1 VRIEGER
8 RFDAPPEAV
17 YRALTD
23 PKEMAEAFSA
33 IERIDAERDE
43 WTVTARPPFPG
54 GFRLRFSV
62 RLEELREPEHA
73 RLLAWGKSLGGR
85 ISIESSFDLEPD
97 GAGTIMRWS
106 AEIDA
111 AGILSGLSSQ
121 PLGPAATHQADRA
134 LERLDRALGAKS
146 PKAR

>member
-1 VRIEGER
+1 MRIEGER

-23 PKEMAEAFSA
+23 PDEMAEAFSA

-43 WTVTARPPFPG
+43 WTVTARPPLPG

-62 RLEELREPEHA
+62 RLEKLREPEHA

-85 ISIESSFDLEPD
+85 ISIDSSFDLEPD
-97 GAGTIMRWS
+97 GTGAIMRWA

-121 PLGPAATHQADRA
+121 ALGPAASHQAERA
-134 LERLDRALGAKS
+134 LERLNEGLLARA
-146 PKAR
+146 R

>member
-8 RFDAPPEAV
+8 RFGAPPDAV

-23 PKEMAEAFSA
+23 PHEMANAFSA
-33 IERIDAERDE
+33 IDRIEAERDE
-43 WTVTARPPFPG
+43 WTLTARPPIPG

-62 RLEELREPEHA
+62 RLEDLREAEHA

-85 ISIESSFDLEPD
+85 ISVDSSFDLEPD
-97 GAGTIMRWS
+97 GGGTLMRWS
-106 AEIDA
+106 AEVDA

-121 PLGPAATHQADRA
+121 ALGPAATHQAERA
-134 LERLDRALGAKS
+134 LERLDDALGAR
-146 PKAR
+146 AR

>member
-1 VRIEGER
+1 MRIEGER

-23 PKEMAEAFSA
+23 PDEMAEAFSA
-33 IERIDAERDE
+33 IERIDAEAGE

-62 RLEELREPEHA
+62 RLDELRQDEHA

-85 ISIESSFDLEPD
+85 ISIDSSFDLEPD
-97 GAGTIMRWS
+97 GKGTLMRWA
-106 AEIDA
+106 AEVDA
-111 AGILSGLSSQ
+111 AGIFTGLGSQ
-121 PLGPAATHQADRA
+121 SLGPVATHQAERA
-134 LERLDRALGAKS
+134 LDNLAESLLPRVR
-146 PKAR
+146 

>member
-1 VRIEGER
+1 MRIEGVR

-17 YRALTD
+17 YRSLTD
-23 PKEMAEAFSA
+23 PDEMAEAFSA
-33 IERIDAERDE
+33 IERIDAEPDE

-54 GFRLRFSV
+54 GFRLKFSV
-62 RLEELREPEHA
+62 RLDDLREPDHA

-121 PLGPAATHQADRA
+121 ALGPAATHQADRA
-134 LERLDRALGAKS
+134 LERLERALGAKS
-146 PKAR
+146 SKAR

>member
-1 VRIEGER
+1 MLIEGER
-8 RFDAPPEAV
+8 RFDAPREAV

-23 PKEMAEAFSA
+23 PDEMAEAFSA
-33 IERIDAERDE
+33 IKRIDAQADE

-62 RLEELREPEHA
+62 RLEDLREPEHA

-85 ISIESSFDLEPD
+85 ISIDSSFDLEPD
-97 GAGTIMRWS
+97 GTGTVMRWA

-121 PLGPAATHQADRA
+121 VLGPAARHQADRA
-134 LERLDRALGAKS
+134 LDRLNDGLVARA
-146 PKAR
+146 R

>member
-1 VRIEGER
+1 MRIKGER

-23 PKEMAEAFSA
+23 PDEMAEAFSA

-62 RLEELREPEHA
+62 RLEELRESEHA

-85 ISIESSFDLEPD
+85 ISIDSSFDLEPD
-97 GAGTIMRWS
+97 GTGTVMRW
-106 AEIDA
+106 AAVIDA
-111 AGILSGLSSQ
+111 AGILRGLSSQ
-121 PLGPAATHQADRA
+121 ALGPAASHQAERA
-134 LERLDRALGAKS
+134 LERLEQALGTR
-146 PKAR
+146 AR